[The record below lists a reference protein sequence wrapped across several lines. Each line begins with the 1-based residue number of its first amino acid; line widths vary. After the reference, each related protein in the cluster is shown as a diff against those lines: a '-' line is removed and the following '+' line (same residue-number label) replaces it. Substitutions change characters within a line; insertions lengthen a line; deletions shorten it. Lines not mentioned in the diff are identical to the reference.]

1 MLVVGSKS
9 TENPQQIEVTVDDN
23 IRTAVV
29 VQSDTTVSSK
39 QPLCFVDGKRVATI
53 EGIDPNTIESVS
65 VLKDKSATELYGK
78 DAKDGVILI
87 VLKKEAK

>member
-1 MLVVGSKS
+1 MVITDGIDATQYKLVLIRRSAGEQTFAMASNLSYRSLQKR
-9 TENPQQIEVTVDDN
+9 IEMMT
-23 IRTAVV
+23 
-29 VQSDTTVSSK
+29 K
-39 QPLCFVDGKRVATI
+39 KKTI

>member
-1 MLVVGSKS
+1 
-9 TENPQQIEVTVDDN
+9 
-23 IRTAVV
+23 
-29 VQSDTTVSSK
+29 
-39 QPLCFVDGKRVATI
+39 LCFVDGKRVATI